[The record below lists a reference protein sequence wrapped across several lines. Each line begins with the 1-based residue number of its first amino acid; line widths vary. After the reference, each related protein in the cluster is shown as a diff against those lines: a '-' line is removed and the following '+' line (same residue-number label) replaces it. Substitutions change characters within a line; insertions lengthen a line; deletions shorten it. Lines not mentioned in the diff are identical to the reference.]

1 MKLYHSDA
9 KERKCDSETVLETVS
24 SVESLLF
31 EKDARAQYH
40 IHISLVQHCIF
51 GIICQLNV

>member
-9 KERKCDSETVLETVS
+9 KEGKCDSETVSETVS
-24 SVESLLF
+24 SVETLF
-31 EKDARAQYH
+31 FDKAARAQYQ

-51 GIICQLNV
+51 VILCELNI